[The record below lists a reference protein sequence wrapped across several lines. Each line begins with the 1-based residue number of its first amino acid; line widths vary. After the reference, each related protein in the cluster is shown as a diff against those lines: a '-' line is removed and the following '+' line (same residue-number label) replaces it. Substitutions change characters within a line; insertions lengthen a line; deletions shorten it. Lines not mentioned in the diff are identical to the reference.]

1 MLRLWTWFRESGWR
15 WLRENI
21 VKAIVLAALAASVT
35 GWLRG
40 TFDEILR
47 ELLPSGAEIS
57 CEGREWII
65 DHVPFRQPEPTK
77 EVFRILVAGPTG
89 RNCSAPLTA
98 SARATC

>member
-65 DHVPFRQPEPTK
+65 DHVPFASLSPRRKYFASLLPPLIKTMPT
-77 EVFRILVAGPTG
+77 RH
-89 RNCSAPLTA
+89 
-98 SARATC
+98 